1 MATLEKDIA
10 QLIKL
15 MKKEYEEV
23 LKIENITNDIE
34 NVLKRNDKVS
44 TEMFLNMR
52 MEVFETID
60 GIKGEIENIL
70 TSEDE
75 ECYHFLRGLLNVD
88 TQEQAMNTEYED
100 EKMLMLISLRT
111 RNVLKAVVEKDKQMS
126 TRILGKNSFYAKA
139 K

>member
-70 TSEDE
+70 TSGDE
-75 ECYHFLRGLLNVD
+75 EYYHFLRKLLNVE
-88 TQEQAMNTEYED
+88 TQEQAM
-100 EKMLMLISLRT
+100 KKKS
-111 RNVLKAVVEKDKQMS
+111 
-126 TRILGKNSFYAKA
+126 RIKWRV
-139 K
+139 

>member
-52 MEVFETID
+52 MEVLETID

-70 TSEDE
+70 TSGDE
-75 ECYHFLRGLLNVD
+75 EYYHFLRKLLNVE

>member
-60 GIKGEIENIL
+60 GIKGEIEK
-70 TSEDE
+70 S
-75 ECYHFLRGLLNVD
+75 
-88 TQEQAMNTEYED
+88 
-100 EKMLMLISLRT
+100 
-111 RNVLKAVVEKDKQMS
+111 KD
-126 TRILGKNSFYAKA
+126 NSFKEILKKIIYGSRYKREVFDCSELEDSNG
-139 K
+139 KSI